1 MQSQGVILLQ
11 SDAGAAQSLVSVLGS
26 SFHSIHQVGSVGEVR
41 ARIAKHRAMIAILD
55 MESASLSDVEG
66 LSREFPAASIVCT
79 HRCAD
84 EEMWTAA
91 LSAGARDLCA
101 STDTRGILQAAL
113 KTTSVNRSA
122 VA

>member
-1 MQSQGVILLQ
+1 MQPQGVILLQ
-11 SDAGAAQSLVSVLGS
+11 SDARAAKSLVSALGS
-26 SFHSIHQVGSVGEVR
+26 SFRSIHQVASVGEVR
-41 ARIAKHRAMIAILD
+41 ASIAKHRATIAILD
-55 MESASLSDVEG
+55 MESANFSDVEG

-91 LSAGARDLCA
+91 LNAGALDLCT

-113 KTTSVNRSA
+113 KTAAVPRSA
-122 VA
+122 AA